1 MQMYKNSVEPST
13 PLQEGNGKEVEKTT
27 EADRLER
34 AENEKW
40 MRRCLQLA
48 RCGRMGAAPNPMV
61 GAVIVYRGRIIG
73 EGYHIR
79 CGEAHAEVRAIGSVR
94 PADRDFLKD
103 STIYVS
109 LEPCAH
115 YGRTPPCAELIVR
128 TGIPRVVVGC
138 VDPFA
143 RVSGRGIDILRKA
156 GVEVTVGVLEEEC
169 LELNRRFITA
179 QTKGRPY
186 ITLKWAVSA
195 DGFLD
200 AWREGP
206 FDEAEKPTQAAQLS
220 TSYSLVAVH
229 HLRATNQAILVGHN
243 TLRLD
248 RPSLTVRHWSG
259 NDPLRVVL
267 GTVGESELPSGFVA
281 YADINTML
289 DALHE
294 QGIQSL
300 LVEGGAQTIQSFI
313 DRGLWDEARE
323 ELSTRLLGCGVPV
336 PKMPVG
342 VVRRSEQTFG
352 VTVNHWKNFEG
363 TL

>member
-1 MQMYKNSVEPST
+1 MYKNSVEPST

-61 GAVIVYRGRIIG
+61 GAVIVYKGRIIG

-128 TGIPRVVVGC
+128 TGIP
-138 VDPFA
+138 
-143 RVSGRGIDILRKA
+143 
-156 GVEVTVGVLEEEC
+156 
-169 LELNRRFITA
+169 
-179 QTKGRPY
+179 
-186 ITLKWAVSA
+186 
-195 DGFLD
+195 LD

-342 VVRRSEQTFG
+342 VVRRSEQAFG

>member
-1 MQMYKNSVEPST
+1 MQIYKNT
-13 PLQEGNGKEVEKTT
+13 INPLQD
-27 EADRLER
+27 EAS
-34 AENEKW
+34 ENEKW

-48 RCGRMGAAPNPMV
+48 RCGCMGAAPNPMV
-61 GAVIVYRGRIIG
+61 GAVIVHQGRIIG

-79 CGEAHAEVRAIGSVR
+79 CGQAHAEVNAINSVHPANRAL
-94 PADRDFLKD
+94 LKE

-115 YGRTPPCAELIVR
+115 YGRTGPCAELIVR

-143 RVSGRGIDILRKA
+143 RVSGRGIEILRKA
-156 GVEVTVGVLEEEC
+156 GVEVVVGVLEKEC
-169 LELNRRFITA
+169 RELNRRFITA
-179 QTKGRPY
+179 QTKSRPY

-200 AWREGP
+200 AWREP
-206 FDEAEKPTQAAQLS
+206 LLDEGMHSSAARLS

-229 HLRATNQAILVGHN
+229 HQRALNQAILVGHN

-248 RPSLTVRHWSG
+248 NPSLTVRHWSG
-259 NDPLRVVL
+259 EDPLRVVL
-267 GTVGESELPSGFVA
+267 GSVEESELPAGFVA
-281 YADINTML
+281 YADIDTML

-300 LVEGGAQTIQSFI
+300 LVEGGSQTIQSFI

-323 ELSTRLLGCGVPV
+323 ELSTLVLGSGVPV

-342 VVRRSEQTFG
+342 VIRRSETSFG
-352 VTVNHWKNFEG
+352 VTINHWTNFEQISKE
-363 TL
+363 

>member
-1 MQMYKNSVEPST
+1 MQKYENSVEPST
-13 PLQEGNGKEVEKTT
+13 PPCE
-27 EADRLER
+27 
-34 AENEKW
+34 ENEKW

-61 GAVIVYRGRIIG
+61 GAVIVHEGRIIG

-94 PADRDFLKD
+94 PADRPLLKD

-138 VDPFA
+138 IDPFA

-156 GVEVTVGVLEEEC
+156 GIEVTVGVLENEC
-169 LELNRRFITA
+169 RELNRRFITA
-179 QTKGRPY
+179 QTKKRPY

-200 AWREGP
+200 AWREG
-206 FDEAEKPTQAAQLS
+206 FLDENEMPTKAACLS
-220 TSYSLVAVH
+220 TPYSLVAVH
-229 HLRATNQAILVGHN
+229 HQRAINQAILVGHN

-248 RPSLTVRHWSG
+248 HPALTVRHWSG
-259 NDPLRVVL
+259 DDPMRVVL
-267 GTVGESELPSGFVA
+267 GKVEEGELPAGFVA
-281 YADINTML
+281 YADIDTML

-323 ELSTRLLGCGVPV
+323 ELSTRTLGCGVPV

-342 VVRRSEQTFG
+342 VVRRSEQQFG
-352 VTVNHWKNFEG
+352 VTINRWTNFEPEQS
-363 TL
+363 

>member
-61 GAVIVYRGRIIG
+61 GAVIVYKGRIIG

-200 AWREGP
+200 AFAPGIK
-206 FDEAEKPTQAAQLS
+206 EAIG
-220 TSYSLVAVH
+220 
-229 HLRATNQAILVGHN
+229 R
-243 TLRLD
+243 
-248 RPSLTVRHWSG
+248 W
-259 NDPLRVVL
+259 
-267 GTVGESELPSGFVA
+267 LP
-281 YADINTML
+281 
-289 DALHE
+289 
-294 QGIQSL
+294 
-300 LVEGGAQTIQSFI
+300 
-313 DRGLWDEARE
+313 
-323 ELSTRLLGCGVPV
+323 
-336 PKMPVG
+336 
-342 VVRRSEQTFG
+342 
-352 VTVNHWKNFEG
+352 
-363 TL
+363 

>member
-1 MQMYKNSVEPST
+1 MYKNSVEPST

-34 AENEKW
+34 TENEKW
-40 MRRCLQLA
+40 MHRCLQLA

-61 GAVIVYRGRIIG
+61 GAVIVYKGRIIG